1 MNSFAIIKEFL
12 TKKECEDLLKFS
24 LIKELTPAFVGGPK
38 MLDLKSRKSN
48 VFFYDYSLGFPNLNE
63 KLINIFK
70 KEVNVK
76 GYNIDFTNN
85 KFQFT
90 EYTKDGY
97 YNWHEDSGNENEV
110 FSKRYCSMVIQLSDD
125 YIGGE
130 LQIKDENN
138 NEITLERG
146 LGNLFL
152 FYSHITHRVKPVVSG
167 TRYSLVNW
175 FTLTPIENFK
185 KTLI

>member
-1 MNSFAIIKEFL
+1 MINYITTPNFL
-12 TKKECEDLLKFS
+12 SKKECEDLLQFS
-24 LIKELTPAFVGGPK
+24 LTKKLRPATIDNDNVVN
-38 MLDLKSRKSN
+38 LKSRKSN
-48 VFFYDYSLGFPNLNE
+48 IFFYDYSLDFPNLNK

>member
-1 MNSFAIIKEFL
+1 MINYTTIPNLLS
-12 TKKECEDLLKFS
+12 KKECEDLLQFS
-24 LIKELTPAFVGGPK
+24 LTKELKPAGVGGPN

-48 VFFYDYSLGFPNLNE
+48 VFFYDYSLNFPNLNE

-76 GYNIDFTNN
+76 GYVIDFTNN
-85 KFQFT
+85 MFQFT

-97 YNWHEDSGNENEV
+97 YNWHEDSGNEDEV
-110 FSKRYCSMVIQLSDD
+110 FSKRYCSMVIQLNDE
-125 YIGGE
+125 YTGGE
-130 LQIKDENN
+130 LQIKDKDG
-138 NEITLERG
+138 NEITLEKG
-146 LGNLFL
+146 LGNLFI
-152 FYSHITHRVKPVVSG
+152 FYSHLTHRVKPITTG

-175 FTLTPIENFK
+175 FRLTPIENFK

>member
-1 MNSFAIIKEFL
+1 MINYTTIPNFL
-12 TKKECEDLLKFS
+12 SKKECEDLLQFS
-24 LIKELTPAFVGGPK
+24 LTKELKPALVSGSE
-38 MLDLKSRKSN
+38 MLNLKSRKSN
-48 VFFYDYSLGFPNLNE
+48 VFFYDYSIDFPNLNE

-76 GYNIDFTNN
+76 GYDIDFTNN
-85 KFQFT
+85 MFQFT

-110 FSKRYCSMVIQLSDD
+110 FSKRYCSMVIQLNDE

-130 LQIKDENN
+130 LQIKDKDG

-146 LGNLFL
+146 LGNLFI
-152 FYSHITHRVKPVVSG
+152 FYSHLTHRVKPIITG

-175 FTLTPIENFK
+175 FRLTPIENFK
-185 KTLI
+185 KTFI

>member
-1 MNSFAIIKEFL
+1 MINYITTLNFL
-12 TKKECEDLLKFS
+12 SKKECEDLLQFS
-24 LIKELTPAFVGGPK
+24 LTKKLRPATIDNDNVVN
-38 MLDLKSRKSN
+38 LKSRKSN
-48 VFFYDYSLGFPNLNE
+48 IFFYDYSLDFPNLNK

-90 EYTKDGY
+90 QYTKDGY
-97 YNWHEDSGNENEV
+97 YNWHEDSGLDMYQE
-110 FSKRYCSMVIQLSDD
+110 RYCSMVIQLNDE
-125 YIGGE
+125 YTGGE
-130 LQIKDENN
+130 LQIKDKDE
-138 NEITLERG
+138 NEITLEKG
-146 LGNLFL
+146 LGNLFI
-152 FYSHITHRVKPVVSG
+152 FYSHLTHRVKPIITG

-175 FTLTPIENFK
+175 FRLTPIENFK

>member
-1 MNSFAIIKEFL
+1 MINYTTIPNLLS
-12 TKKECEDLLKFS
+12 KKECEDLLQFS
-24 LIKELTPAFVGGPK
+24 LTKELKPALVDGPN
-38 MLDLKSRKSN
+38 MLNLKSRKSN
-48 VFFYDYSLGFPNLNE
+48 VFFYDYSLNFPNLNE

-76 GYNIDFTNN
+76 GYDIDFTNN
-85 KFQFT
+85 MFQFT

-110 FSKRYCSMVIQLSDD
+110 FSKRYCSMVIQLNDE
-125 YIGGE
+125 YTGGE
-130 LQIKDENN
+130 LQIKDKDG
-138 NEITLERG
+138 NEITLEKG
-146 LGNLFL
+146 LGNLFI
-152 FYSHITHRVKPVVSG
+152 FYSHLTHRVKPITTG

-175 FTLTPIENFK
+175 FTLTPVENFK

>member
-1 MNSFAIIKEFL
+1 
-12 TKKECEDLLKFS
+12 
-24 LIKELTPAFVGGPK
+24 
-38 MLDLKSRKSN
+38 
-48 VFFYDYSLGFPNLNE
+48 
-63 KLINIFK
+63 
-70 KEVNVK
+70 
-76 GYNIDFTNN
+76 
-85 KFQFT
+85 
-90 EYTKDGY
+90 
-97 YNWHEDSGNENEV
+97 
-110 FSKRYCSMVIQLSDD
+110 MVIQLSDD

-130 LQIKDENN
+130 LQIKDEDN
-138 NEITLERG
+138 NEITLESG